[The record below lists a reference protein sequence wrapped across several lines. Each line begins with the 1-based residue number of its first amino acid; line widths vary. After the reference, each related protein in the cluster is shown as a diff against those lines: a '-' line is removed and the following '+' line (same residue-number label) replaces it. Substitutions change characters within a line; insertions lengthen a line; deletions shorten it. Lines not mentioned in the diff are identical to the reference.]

1 MEWYTSSC
9 QARRRPDLRPNQ
21 RLPREVVFRC
31 RDKVKAGE
39 VLAEIDTPEVD
50 RILAQAKAILAQAEA
65 QLKVAQAARDSAEVT
80 YKRYQNLFKGKVISA
95 QDFDTAADIYG
106 GNQAVVTAEQSNVD
120 GLEALEAFKIIRAP
134 FDGTIAARN
143 TDIGAY
149 VLAGSGAPLFRMAA
163 TSRLRVTSP
172 FHKRF
177 LR

>member
-1 MEWYTSSC
+1 LTEYWPKQRPYWPK
-9 QARRRPDLRPNQ
+9 QRPNLRWHRRP
-21 RLPREVVFRC
+21 
-31 RDKVKAGE
+31 
-39 VLAEIDTPEVD
+39 
-50 RILAQAKAILAQAEA
+50 AIQ
-65 QLKVAQAARDSAEVT
+65 QQVT

-149 VLAGSGAPLFRMAA
+149 VLAGSGTPLFRMAA